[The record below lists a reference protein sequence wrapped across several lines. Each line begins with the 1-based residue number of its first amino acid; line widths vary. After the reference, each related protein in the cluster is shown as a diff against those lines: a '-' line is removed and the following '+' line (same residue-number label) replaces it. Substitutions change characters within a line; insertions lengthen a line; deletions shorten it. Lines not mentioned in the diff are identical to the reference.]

1 VLTAAVLNQKGG
13 VGKTSVSLL
22 LAGAAG
28 ALGLRVLVIDLDQ
41 QGNASSALG
50 VSGDAAELTSY
61 EVLDQAQPGAAAAAA
76 VPAPGWPGVSVIPA
90 HRSLAS
96 LNMSAE
102 LGIESRLRT
111 SLQGIDSWDL
121 VLIDCPPAVDR
132 MVQNALTAADVALI
146 VTQPTR
152 FSLEGVGQV
161 MDTIDKVQRYLN
173 PALTVAGA
181 VINGLRPRTR
191 EGALRVDELR
201 ASLETAVWEP
211 PIPERQVVREMEG
224 AGVPLTDFGRDAL
237 PVTRAVDVLLARL
250 LWLDDAWRTAHP
262 DRDPDRVH
270 ADYLAWVGTAPNDT
284 APNDTAP
291 GDTAPSGARRND
303 KAVS

>member
-1 VLTAAVLNQKGG
+1 MLTAAVLNQKGG

-22 LAGAAG
+22 LAGAA
-28 ALGLRVLVIDLDQ
+28 AELGIRVLVIDLDQ

-50 VSGDAAELTSY
+50 VTGDAAELTAY
-61 EVLDQAQPGAAAAAA
+61 EVLDQAQPGVAVQAA
-76 VPAPGWPGVSVIPA
+76 VPAPAWPGVSVIPA

-111 SLQGIDSWDL
+111 SLQDVTDWDL
-121 VLIDCPPAVDR
+121 ILIDCPPAVDR
-132 MVQNALTAADVALI
+132 MVQNALTAADTAVI

-161 MDTIDKVQRYLN
+161 METIDKVQRFLN
-173 PALTVAGA
+173 PGLTIAGA

-191 EGALRVDELR
+191 EGALRVEELR
-201 ASLETAVWEP
+201 ESLDAAVWEP

-224 AGVPLTDFGRDAL
+224 AGVPLSEFGRDAF
-237 PVTRAVDVLLARL
+237 PVARVVDVLLARL
-250 LWLDDAWRTAHP
+250 LWLDEAWRTAHP
-262 DRDPDRVH
+262 DREPEKVH
-270 ADYLAWVGTAPNDT
+270 ASYLAWAGSTQP
-284 APNDTAP
+284 
-291 GDTAPSGARRND
+291 D
-303 KAVS
+303 KAAS

>member
-1 VLTAAVLNQKGG
+1 MLTAAVLNQKGG

-22 LAGAAG
+22 LAGAA
-28 ALGLRVLVIDLDQ
+28 AAQGLRVLLIDLDQ

-50 VSGDAAELTSY
+50 VSGDVAEFTSY

-76 VPAPGWPGVSVIPA
+76 AAAPSWPGVSVIPA

-111 SLQGIDSWDL
+111 SLKDVTDWDL
-121 VLIDCPPAVDR
+121 ILIDCPPAVDR
-132 MVQNALTAADVALI
+132 MVQNALTAADVAVI

-161 MDTIDKVQRYLN
+161 MDTIEKVQRYLN
-173 PALTVAGA
+173 PALAIAGA
-181 VINGLRPRTR
+181 IVNGLRPRTR

-201 ASLETAVWEP
+201 ASLDTAVWEP

-224 AGVPLTDFGRDAL
+224 AGVPLSDFGRDAL
-237 PVTRAVDVLLARL
+237 PVTRVVDVLLARL
-250 LWLDDAWRTAHP
+250 LWLDATWRTAHP
-262 DRDPDRVH
+262 DRDPDVVH
-270 ADYLAWVGTAPNDT
+270 ADYLAWASTAH
-284 APNDTAP
+284 
-291 GDTAPSGARRND
+291 ND